1 MFKVMLVDQ
10 EPERAEQAR
19 RALESL
25 GCEVVREVRTTVDLA
40 RLVSQIKPDVII
52 IDTESPDRD
61 TLEHLVEVSRNDP
74 RPVVMFAHDGDAEK
88 IRAAIR
94 AGVSAYVVDT
104 LQSERLKPI
113 IDAAVAS
120 FQEYQSVK
128 AKLRE
133 ATLQL
138 SERKLVERAK
148 GILMKQRAMSEEQ
161 AYRALRKMAMDRN
174 QRLSEV
180 ARQVIAMAE
189 FIG

>member
-1 MFKVMLVDQ
+1 MLVDQ

-128 AKLRE
+128 AKLQE
-133 ATLQL
+133 ATVQL

-148 GILMKQRAMSEEQ
+148 GILMKQRGMSEEQ